1 MSRRTRIIATY
12 RIHEHEVIQ
21 VQVDATASYPDAMAE
36 ARATAR
42 GLVHD
47 LLVDVLAQT
56 RVEAEE
62 EA

>member
-1 MSRRTRIIATY
+1 MAKKTRIVATY

-21 VQVDATASYPDAMAE
+21 VQVDASASYPDAMAE

-47 LLVDVLAQT
+47 LLADVLAQT
-56 RVEAEE
+56 RVEGGE
-62 EA
+62 

>member
-1 MSRRTRIIATY
+1 MAKRTRVIATY

-21 VQVDATASYPDAMAE
+21 VQVDAASSYPDALAE

-47 LLVDVLAQT
+47 LLADVLAQT
-56 RVEAEE
+56 RIEGDAP
-62 EA
+62 